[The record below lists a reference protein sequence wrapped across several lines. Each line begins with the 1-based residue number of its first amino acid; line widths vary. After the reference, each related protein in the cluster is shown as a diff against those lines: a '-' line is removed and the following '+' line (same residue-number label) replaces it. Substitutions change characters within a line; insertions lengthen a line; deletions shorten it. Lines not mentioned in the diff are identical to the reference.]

1 MTLLATRPP
10 EARPGE
16 AGTPARRIVFVSGT
30 RADFGKMEPLAKAA
44 AARGFQVA
52 WFVTG
57 MHMLRRYGDTR
68 LEVRRQAAGDIYE
81 YVNQSPDDAHDIVL
95 AKTMQGFAD
104 WITEQPAD
112 LVVIHGDRV
121 EALAVALVC
130 ATRYVP
136 CAHIEGGEVSG
147 TIDEVYR
154 HCNSKLCRYHFVS
167 SEAAARR
174 VQALGEHPD
183 DVYVIG
189 SPELDYHGSPPEVS
203 LAKVTDR
210 YDIGFDDYGIVV
222 FHPVTSEA
230 DTMRAQAESLYG
242 ALAASGRRF
251 VAICPNN
258 DPGSEHIFSVLDTL
272 PQDRFRVIPS
282 MRFAYFSV
290 LMRNAAVIVGNS
302 SLGVREAPF
311 LGVPSLDIGTRQHN
325 RSDAPSIQHA
335 QADDVAAIGRF
346 LTEQWGMRHA
356 PWRAFG
362 DGDAGTRFGEILTD
376 PAFWQRSRQKAFYD
390 VAAV

>member
-10 EARPGE
+10 ATRPGE

-30 RADFGKMEPLAKAA
+30 RADFGKMEPLARAA

-203 LAKVTDR
+203 LAEVKDR
-210 YDIGFDDYGIVV
+210 YDIAFDNYGIVV

-242 ALAASGRRF
+242 ALADSGRRF

-258 DPGSEHIFSVLDTL
+258 DPGSEHIFNVLDTL

-325 RSDAPSIQHA
+325 RSDAPSIQHVR
-335 QADDVAAIGRF
+335 ADDVAAIGRF
-346 LTEQWGMRHA
+346 LTEQWGVRHA

-362 DGDAGTRFGEILTD
+362 DGDAGARFGEILTD